1 MLSRKEIIDIAALG
15 AAVAVILVIILLPK
29 KKVEVPLFDGTTL
42 VGIIDLGRYA
52 DTSRAL
58 LTGYNYYLLEQ
69 YAASHGQEID
79 ISLAEA
85 DGAGLD
91 SLRAGAADF
100 VVVPFKDSLVV
111 DSVLMSVPVD
121 SMSIWL
127 MAQDRRSRIE
137 DFNNWVDAYHNS
149 EDFGE
154 TREMFLHVYSPYR
167 SRQRKCLS
175 PYDSLIRVHADTLGW
190 DWRMLAAVIYQES
203 GFHIEARSRRGACG
217 LMQMMPVTADRFK
230 ISDPLEPN
238 QNIMAGAHY
247 LRFLEK
253 KFRRY
258 GDNRTERYKYT
269 LAAYNAG
276 EGRIIDCIKYAQFRG
291 VDVSYWQN
299 VVNIIPEM
307 NSPEMK
313 DLEFLR
319 FGQFKG
325 KETIDYVESVIGIYN
340 NFCRICPE

>member
-1 MLSRKEIIDIAALG
+1 MLKRKEIIDLAALG
-15 AAVAVILVIILLPK
+15 AAVAVILVIILIPR
-29 KKVEVPLFDGTTL
+29 KKVEAPLFDGTTL
-42 VGIIDLGRYA
+42 VGIIDLGEYA

-69 YAASHGQEID
+69 YAESHGQEIK
-79 ISLAEA
+79 ISLAEE

-91 SLRAGAADF
+91 SLRAGTADF
-100 VVVPFKDSLVV
+100 VVVPFEDSLKV
-111 DSVLMSVPVD
+111 DSALMSVPVD
-121 SMSIWL
+121 SMSYWL
-127 MAQDRRSRIE
+127 MDPASHARIE
-137 DFNNWVDAYHNS
+137 DFNRWVEAYHNS
-149 EDFGE
+149 EDFAK
-154 TREMFLHVYSPYR
+154 TRDVFLHVYSPFR
-167 SRQRKCLS
+167 SRQRECLS

-203 GFHIEARSRRGACG
+203 RFHIEARSRRGACG

-230 ISDPLEPN
+230 IKDPLDPD

-253 KFRRY
+253 KFRHY

-276 EGRIIDCIKYAQFRG
+276 EGRIIDCIRYAQSRG

-307 NSPEMK
+307 SSPDMDK
-313 DLEFLR
+313 LEFIR
-319 FGQFKG
+319 FGAFKG
-325 KETIDYVESVIGIYN
+325 KETISYVESVISVYD